1 MGVRL
6 CGPVLRFSRKV
17 WGGGRAPVGT
27 LTVLVPQL
35 LDACFDVI
43 LGGRHR
49 EVLALDPTPRR
60 GALAGA
66 KCGSTDRNIGA
77 ISSLACGV
85 SASPCAVRVVST
97 QTRSRHETSYKP
109 FFGALFTVKPVCV
122 LLKFSV

>member
-6 CGPVLRFSRKV
+6 CGPALRFSRKV

-49 EVLALDPTPRR
+49 GVLALDPTPRR

-66 KCGSTDRNIGA
+66 KSGSTDRNIGA
-77 ISSLACGV
+77 ISSLACRV
-85 SASPCAVRVVST
+85 SSNFSAPINFAT
-97 QTRSRHETSYKP
+97 GNSRRWAAAP
-109 FFGALFTVKPVCV
+109 GR
-122 LLKFSV
+122 

>member
-85 SASPCAVRVVST
+85 SSSAQIIISAPINFAT
-97 QTRSRHETSYKP
+97 ATRAGGQPDPGR
-109 FFGALFTVKPVCV
+109 
-122 LLKFSV
+122 

>member
-85 SASPCAVRVVST
+85 SSSP
-97 QTRSRHETSYKP
+97 RHETSYTP